1 MLRLRVFPDPSS
13 MLGSL
18 PEDSRRAS
26 GGPSDARALRFARP
40 LPPWSPALAVALLWG
55 INVPVMKAALGHV
68 PPFAF
73 NALRLTLSALA
84 LGVADRLERQGKPA
98 PRTPWGAVVLL
109 GLLTSLLYQVLFVV
123 AMTRTSASHAG
134 FLIASGP
141 LWTASI
147 GRLLGVER
155 PPARAWAGL
164 GVAFVGTCL
173 VASARS
179 GSGATL
185 AGNAL
190 MLAAMVVWALATV
203 LSRPVLETFPA
214 TRLAFLF
221 TCVALPGHWVLG
233 WNDLFGA
240 GAAGAQAAGGG
251 ALSRLGAPGWAAVT
265 YSGLFS
271 TGVAYALWNK
281 SVVRLGP
288 ARTSAFSN
296 LVPIVA
302 LAVAWGALGERPG
315 AVQLAGG
322 TLVLV
327 GIASWRAAR
336 AR

>member
-1 MLRLRVFPDPSS
+1 MLR
-13 MLGSL
+13 SL
-18 PEDSRRAS
+18 ENDAVRA
-26 GGPSDARALRFARP
+26 GERPALALPP

-55 INVPVMKAALGHV
+55 VNVPVMKAALGHV

-84 LGVADRLERQGKPA
+84 LGVADRLERRGRAA
-98 PRTPWGAVVLL
+98 PRTPWVAVVLL

-141 LWTASI
+141 LWTAAI
-147 GRLLGVER
+147 GRMLGVER
-155 PPARAWAGL
+155 PHARAWAGL
-164 GVAFVGTCL
+164 GVAFLGTCV
-173 VASARS
+173 VASTRS
-179 GSGATL
+179 GGGATL

-233 WNDLFGA
+233 WNDLFGSGAHEA
-240 GAAGAQAAGGG
+240 GAIAAGGG
-251 ALSRLGAPGWAAVT
+251 ALARLGAPGWAAVA

-302 LAVAWGALGERPG
+302 LAVAWVALGERPG

-322 TLVLV
+322 ALVLV